1 MIINGKE
8 VSVKEFAKSI
18 PTPEEFETHRRV
30 ELYFELEDV
39 KYVLDE
45 YFDGATID
53 DLSEDEINDILDR
66 QKEYLEEHSYESNV
80 LADIIEQVLD
90 EYGNTTIQR

>member
-18 PTPEEFETHRRV
+18 PTPEDFEAHRRV

-39 KYVLDE
+39 KAVLDE

-53 DLSEDEINDILDR
+53 DLSEEEINEIFDR
-66 QKEYLEEHSYESNV
+66 QEEYLEEHSYESNV
-80 LADIIEQVLD
+80 LADIIEEVLD
-90 EYGNTTIQR
+90 ELGNTTIQR